1 MPADFLEFHADD
13 VDVRLCNS
21 FAVLQ
26 MATNEGKVV
35 VSLSE
40 EALERLSL
48 RIQMETARQTK
59 LSDSYRSPST

>member
-13 VDVRLCNS
+13 IDVRLSNG

-26 MATNEGKVV
+26 MVTSEGKVL

-40 EALERLSL
+40 EALEQLAL
-48 RIQMETARQTK
+48 RIQMEIARQTR
-59 LSDSYRSPST
+59 RSNPSRFPAI